1 MITSRS
7 LFLPTG
13 TISKKVLGTAM
24 TCRRHPDMQ
33 QSRWSVLNMSL
44 VRLVGW
50 VITVPVLLG
59 SLAHADLLYLDSR
72 SGLPTGLGPV
82 TVAISPHPA
91 WQPDNPANPG
101 DASDHS
107 AVWISFAD
115 TGYSGSVLQPYQG
128 TTPVVSVFD
137 TFLSDSGTLKLD
149 VWADD
154 TADVLLDGSYL
165 IHAVFTQSTC
175 SGQAIG
181 CRPQDVGKIVT
192 PLSAGS
198 HTLEF
203 VLYQVGKGTDTTTN
217 PFGLLYSGTAPAAPV
232 PEPASCLLF
241 GTVMCCLGWIQ
252 RRRKSAGHR
261 C

>member
-1 MITSRS
+1 
-7 LFLPTG
+7 
-13 TISKKVLGTAM
+13 
-24 TCRRHPDMQ
+24 
-33 QSRWSVLNMSL
+33 MSL
-44 VRLVGW
+44 VKLVGW

-59 SLAHADLLYLDSR
+59 SFAHADLLYLDSR
-72 SGLPTGLGPV
+72 SGLSTGLGLA
-82 TVAISPHPA
+82 TVAVSPHPA

-101 DASDHS
+101 DAGDHA

-115 TGYSGSVLQPYQG
+115 TGYGGSVLQPYQG
-128 TTPVVSVFD
+128 KTPVVSVFD
-137 TFLSDSGTLKLD
+137 TFLSDSGTLNLD

-165 IHAVFTQSTC
+165 VHAVFTQNTC

-181 CRPQDVGKIVT
+181 CRPKDVGKIVT

-203 VLYQVGKGTDTTTN
+203 VLYQVGKGTNTTSN
-217 PFGLLYSGTAPAAPV
+217 PFGLLFTGTAPAAPVPELFSGTAPGDLVPELFSDTADAAVV

-252 RRRKSAGHR
+252 RRRKSAGHN